1 MNIFVYLKSYE
12 GYYKCY
18 HFGKK
23 HTSSRGQLSTNYN
36 YNIIIIL
43 IGDHWYFNFIDN
55 DTIFILSA
63 GIGYQY
69 TILHFFY
76 IGINMPESSTNVL

>member
-55 DTIFILSA
+55 DTIFNNFLSSP
-63 GIGYQY
+63 Q
-69 TILHFFY
+69 
-76 IGINMPESSTNVL
+76 E